1 MWDSVVPYQRKII
14 GYRQKADM
22 IIIDKVA
29 TQGPNILND
38 FRRLVADY
46 ALPGTTIYGEE
57 MLGFEQYMNFTEES
71 LNSLA

>member
-1 MWDSVVPYQRKII
+1 M
-14 GYRQKADM
+14 
-22 IIIDKVA
+22 IIDKVA
-29 TQGPNILND
+29 TQGPNILKD

-71 LNSLA
+71 LNSLG